1 MSKSNKKNVAVITGA
16 SSGIGR
22 EFVMQ
27 LLNRDDIDEF
37 WAIARDNE
45 RLEELKNGINKT
57 VKIFSLDL
65 SVDTELL
72 KYKEELERENV
83 NIKVLVNCAGFGK
96 FDHDENIDLN
106 TKLNMIDLNCKA
118 IVSMCDFSLPY
129 MSEGSSIINIAST
142 AAFQPIPGINIYAA
156 TKSFVLYYSRALNQE
171 LKYRRIKVLAVCPF
185 WTRTNFFDRAVVDG
199 KKELVINYVAMY
211 EAKDVVEKALKDLSK
226 RNKDVSICGFKNR
239 GQVLLVKLLPHKIVM
254 KVWMFQ
260 QKFDGTPNIRKDRS
274 VK

>member
-65 SVDTELL
+65 SVETELL

-83 NIKVLVNCAGFGK
+83 NIKFLVNC
-96 FDHDENIDLN
+96 N
-106 TKLNMIDLNCKA
+106 
-118 IVSMCDFSLPY
+118 
-129 MSEGSSIINIAST
+129 
-142 AAFQPIPGINIYAA
+142 
-156 TKSFVLYYSRALNQE
+156 
-171 LKYRRIKVLAVCPF
+171 
-185 WTRTNFFDRAVVDG
+185 
-199 KKELVINYVAMY
+199 
-211 EAKDVVEKALKDLSK
+211 K
-226 RNKDVSICGFKNR
+226 R
-239 GQVLLVKLLPHKIVM
+239 
-254 KVWMFQ
+254 
-260 QKFDGTPNIRKDRS
+260 
-274 VK
+274 